1 MTHLHSHLSVAF
13 YRKSKRFSLYL
24 ISVIIVHVNLIIII
38 IFSLFFRF
46 VNFHY
51 RCSLWL
57 KYGILANETTVI
69 LVNAVGSTLFFCYF
83 IVFWMFSVN
92 TSAIYRQFFS
102 AILVLGLVLSYTEYF
117 EENRAEAIE
126 VVGKYS
132 TNLDDNLS

>member
-1 MTHLHSHLSVAF
+1 MTHLHSHLSAAF

-24 ISVIIVHVNLIIII
+24 ISVIIVQANLIII
-38 IFSLFFRF
+38 FFLSFPF
-46 VNFHY
+46 VNFHN

-69 LVNAVGSTLFFCYF
+69 LVNAVGSTLFLCYF

-132 TNLDDNLS
+132 TR